1 MRVTV
6 DDDACGGHGVCTVL
20 CPDVFVLEDEGYA
33 RATVAVVPAEHEH
46 AVREAEVRCPT
57 RAIRVE

>member
-6 DDDACGGHGVCTVL
+6 DNEVCGGHGVCTVL

-33 RATVAVVPAEHEH
+33 RATLEVVPAEHEMG
-46 AVREAEVRCPT
+46 VREAESRCPT